1 MTMKTKLHAY
11 HYNCGVI
18 PQSQAYLKLRDARMK
33 TESRRDDRVKFVSTA
48 KDRSGCVFSHL
59 NWLYSDA
66 NTSTYEVD
74 ISAEHLF
81 DDQWNTAST
90 DDHSGY
96 RVFDWV
102 EYYDPHNKSVI
113 WGHWLEVTDEM
124 VAARQETKVC
134 RYCWAMY
141 GVKHAAHLPGNPV
154 FCEQCL
160 GSPYLKETDLRLL
173 RLVNVDKKHHGKV
186 SDLTQE
192 ESEWLK
198 PRYIEAQLRGS
209 EERRKAKMAEQRARL
224 EKERELDE
232 MKHDGMKRLLD
243 ADLDLTNVIFYS
255 HYPLFKFG
263 WRDKLSPSVAAA
275 IAEKLQEIGFPYP
288 TEIAAE

>member
-1 MTMKTKLHAY
+1 MKTKLHTY

-59 NWLYSDA
+59 TLLSSDA

-102 EYYDPHNKSVI
+102 EYYDVHNKSAI

-141 GVKHAAHLPGNPV
+141 GTKNETHLPGNPV

-173 RLVNVDKKHHGKV
+173 RLVSVDKKHHGKV
-186 SDLTQE
+186 SDLTQDE
-192 ESEWLK
+192 LDWLK
-198 PRYIEAQLRGS
+198 PRYVEAQLRGS
-209 EERRKAKMAEQRARL
+209 EERRKDKMAEQRDRL
-224 EKERELDE
+224 ERERELDN

-288 TEIAAE
+288 IDIASE

>member
-1 MTMKTKLHAY
+1 MKTKLHAY

-288 TEIAAE
+288 TDIASE

>member
-1 MTMKTKLHAY
+1 
-11 HYNCGVI
+11 
-18 PQSQAYLKLRDARMK
+18 MK

-59 NWLYSDA
+59 TELSSGGSADGFV
-66 NTSTYEVD
+66 TTYEVD

-102 EYYDPHNKSVI
+102 EYYDVHNKSVI

-134 RYCWAMY
+134 RYCWATY
-141 GVKHAAHLPGNPV
+141 GTKHETHLPGNPV

-160 GSPYLKETDLRLL
+160 GSPYLKETDLLLL
-173 RLVNVDKKHHGKV
+173 RLVSVDKKNRGKI
-186 SDLTQE
+186 SDLTQDE
-192 ESEWLK
+192 LDWLK
-198 PRYIEAQLRGS
+198 PRYVEAQLRGS
-209 EERRKAKMAEQRARL
+209 EERRKAKLEEQRARL
-224 EKERELDE
+224 EKERKLDE
-232 MKHDGMKRLLD
+232 MKYDGQTRLLD

-255 HYPLFKFG
+255 HHPLFKFG
-263 WRDKLSPSVAAA
+263 WRDKLSPSVAEA